1 LEIQGSEK
9 WRPKN
14 SFGGGL
20 QVIIPLERIDIKILD
35 KESESAPFEPLDTE
49 ESSHEE
55 AKEHDEYL
63 DSAMTMYFRDVTYFP
78 TFSRKEELETAKRI
92 EAGRKKLIAVVFSN
106 HLLLHEVVYFID
118 TLTGG
123 SEPVERLDKESL
135 TGTPSSAQLEA
146 VKELNVFSLL
156 HKIHRNHTLDEES
169 VEQVLDACRRIKL
182 SDRHLEEIVLRF
194 KSYVDSIDQVEIQN
208 RHYVKCKEDLEL
220 ALQGVAELNTA
231 KAEMTRANLRLVFN
245 IAGRYTGR
253 GVQFMDL
260 VQEGNM
266 GLMRAVEKFDYR
278 KGFKFS
284 TYAIWWIRQGMIRAI
299 HDQART
305 IRIPVHMQD
314 LMGKVS
320 RVSVELVE
328 HLGRKPTPK
337 EIAKRARLPLDKV
350 REALEVNKRKY
361 TISLDEPVGAD
372 EGSELANLIA
382 DEQISSPEETVILE
396 NLSEQTQT
404 SLEILEPREELIL
417 RKRFGIG
424 EYNEHTLEQ
433 VSQELGITRERVRQ
447 LQNRAL
453 KRLRNYSRTK
463 RLPLA
468 ELFEEKKN

>member
-1 LEIQGSEK
+1 
-9 WRPKN
+9 
-14 SFGGGL
+14 
-20 QVIIPLERIDIKILD
+20 
-35 KESESAPFEPLDTE
+35 
-49 ESSHEE
+49 
-55 AKEHDEYL
+55 
-63 DSAMTMYFRDVTYFP
+63 
-78 TFSRKEELETAKRI
+78 
-92 EAGRKKLIAVVFSN
+92 
-106 HLLLHEVVYFID
+106 
-118 TLTGG
+118 
-123 SEPVERLDKESL
+123 
-135 TGTPSSAQLEA
+135 
-146 VKELNVFSLL
+146 
-156 HKIHRNHTLDEES
+156 
-169 VEQVLDACRRIKL
+169 
-182 SDRHLEEIVLRF
+182 
-194 KSYVDSIDQVEIQN
+194 
-208 RHYVKCKEDLEL
+208 
-220 ALQGVAELNTA
+220 
-231 KAEMTRANLRLVFN
+231 
-245 IAGRYTGR
+245 
-253 GVQFMDL
+253 
-260 VQEGNM
+260 
-266 GLMRAVEKFDYR
+266 MRAVEKFDYR

-453 KRLRNYSRTK
+453 KRLRNYSRTQ